1 LSKLSFCAVCRA
13 QLESDVTICGEC
25 GTPISKKAVQTSE
38 QAIVGAVVRHKNPWL
53 AAILSFFIPGLGQW
67 YLRKWKR
74 GAAWFLGSV
83 LLFILP
89 AFTFYEL
96 SFEPTGPTELL
107 LFVAFAIR
115 GASAWDAKKQLIV

>member
-1 LSKLSFCAVCRA
+1 MSNPSFCPVCRA
-13 QLESDVTICGEC
+13 RLPSDATLCEEC
-25 GTPISKKAVQTSE
+25 GTHINKKA
-38 QAIVGAVVRHKNPWL
+38 VGAVVRHKNPWL

-74 GAAWFLGSV
+74 GAAWFLGSI

-89 AFTFYEL
+89 AFTFYAL